1 MTTPPPPQ
9 GQNPY
14 AQAPTA
20 PMGQQPGQ
28 PGVPQQPYAPFP
40 QQQGA
45 PVPPPPAPAKRGGK
59 KALRIVGSIVVLII
73 VAGVK
78 FGIGWWASETD
89 AETTS
94 VGSCMHN
101 DGTDTHADLNE
112 VDCSSGKAQYKVVQK
127 FDGSTDEN
135 KCRAVS
141 DATISYVQ
149 TGGGHDVV
157 LCLKEA
163 K

>member
-20 PMGQQPGQ
+20 PAEQQPGQ
-28 PGVPQQPYAPFP
+28 PGGPQQPYAPFP
-40 QQQGA
+40 QQQGG
-45 PVPPPPAPAKRGGK
+45 PVPPPAAPAKRGGK
-59 KALRIVGSIVVLII
+59 KLLRILGVIVVAVII
-73 VAGVK
+73 GVIK

-94 VGSCMHN
+94 VGACMHN
-101 DGTDTHADLNE
+101 DGSDSNADLNE
-112 VDCSSGKAQYKVVQK
+112 VDCSSSEAQYKVVQK
-127 FDGSTDEN
+127 FDNTSDDS
-135 KCRAVS
+135 KCEAVK
-141 DATISYVQ
+141 DAEIAYYQS
-149 TGGGHDVV
+149 GNNHDVV
-157 LCLKEA
+157 LCLKQT

>member
-1 MTTPPPPQ
+1 MTTPPPQ

-28 PGVPQQPYAPFP
+28 PGVPQQQPYAPFP

-45 PVPPPPAPAKRGGK
+45 PVPPPPAPAKPGRK
-59 KALRIVGSIVVLII
+59 NALRIVGSIVVLII
-73 VAGVK
+73 AAAVK

-94 VGSCMHN
+94 VGACMHN
-101 DGTDTHADLNE
+101 DGTETNADLNE
-112 VDCSSGKAQYKVVQK
+112 VDCSSSKAQYKVVQK

-135 KCRAVS
+135 KCKAVS

-149 TGGGHDVV
+149 TGTGHNVV